1 MMKKSVCK
9 ESVYVSEIDPADRV
23 RQHEQGKEC
32 MYESV
37 IISMYLNKQERNV
50 GLPVEGYS

>member
-1 MMKKSVCK
+1 MKKSVFK

-23 RQHEQGKEC
+23 RQHEQVKEC